1 MEHSVHRST
10 PDPNGVG
17 QKGEHL
23 FGLPY
28 SAEEASLVILPVPWD
43 LTVSYGDGTRKG
55 PQAVLD
61 ASPQLDLEDPA
72 VDQAWNLPRHMLPI
86 DLRWQQ
92 RSKAERPWVESYLHW
107 LETGKEE
114 SKAKAMM
121 EGLDTANEKCSYLL
135 DWVREQSR
143 TFLERGQK
151 VAVLGGDHSTPLGLM
166 QALGEQ
172 HGDFGILQ
180 IDAHMDLREAYEG
193 FKYSHAS
200 IMFNALQ
207 IPSLTSL
214 VQVGIRDYCPAE
226 KELAQEDDRI
236 RTWFDHDLQ
245 AANFRGQHWNNL
257 CVDIIKDLPDKVYV
271 SFDIDGMEPFNCP
284 GTGTPVPGGL
294 AYAQAIHLLETL
306 YLSGRKIIGF
316 DLCEVAPSKGD
327 REWNANVGAR
337 ILYKLCNLCLA
348 SPQK

>member
-114 SKAKAMM
+114 
-121 EGLDTANEKCSYLL
+121 
-135 DWVREQSR
+135 
-143 TFLERGQK
+143 
-151 VAVLGGDHSTPLGLM
+151 
-166 QALGEQ
+166 
-172 HGDFGILQ
+172 
-180 IDAHMDLREAYEG
+180 
-193 FKYSHAS
+193 
-200 IMFNALQ
+200 
-207 IPSLTSL
+207 
-214 VQVGIRDYCPAE
+214 
-226 KELAQEDDRI
+226 
-236 RTWFDHDLQ
+236 
-245 AANFRGQHWNNL
+245 
-257 CVDIIKDLPDKVYV
+257 
-271 SFDIDGMEPFNCP
+271 
-284 GTGTPVPGGL
+284 
-294 AYAQAIHLLETL
+294 
-306 YLSGRKIIGF
+306 
-316 DLCEVAPSKGD
+316 
-327 REWNANVGAR
+327 
-337 ILYKLCNLCLA
+337 
-348 SPQK
+348 

>member
-1 MEHSVHRST
+1 
-10 PDPNGVG
+10 
-17 QKGEHL
+17 
-23 FGLPY
+23 
-28 SAEEASLVILPVPWD
+28 
-43 LTVSYGDGTRKG
+43 
-55 PQAVLD
+55 
-61 ASPQLDLEDPA
+61 
-72 VDQAWNLPRHMLPI
+72 
-86 DLRWQQ
+86 
-92 RSKAERPWVESYLHW
+92 
-107 LETGKEE
+107 
-114 SKAKAMM
+114 
-121 EGLDTANEKCSYLL
+121 
-135 DWVREQSR
+135 
-143 TFLERGQK
+143 
-151 VAVLGGDHSTPLGLM
+151 
-166 QALGEQ
+166 
-172 HGDFGILQ
+172 FGILQ

-193 FKYSHAS
+193 FRYSHAS

-236 RTWFDHDLQ
+236 RSWFDHDLQ

-271 SFDIDGMEPFNCP
+271 SFDIDGLEPFNCP

-306 YLSGRKIIGF
+306 YHSGREIIGF